1 MLLFVYLLVHVV
13 HLFFELLKGLFVF
26 LVGLLVEG
34 LQVVVVLFEL
44 FVGFLEFGQFLL
56 ELFDG
61 GGFLFGLGFL
71 YF

>member
-1 MLLFVYLLVHVV
+1 M
-13 HLFFELLKGLFVF
+13 
-26 LVGLLVEG
+26 
-34 LQVVVVLFEL
+34 VVLFEL

-71 YF
+71 